1 LSLGTIATTN
11 IHYTPY
17 TNCGTSVVVDT
28 ATGNLKFYT
37 DGKFVI
43 DNSHLPMPN
52 GVGLLGGNA
61 THSSGLVVP
70 KPGDCEKYYVFTITT
85 ATETGTAGNLYY
97 SIVDMLLPGNGTVAS
112 PKGNVISSAKNILV
126 ASNVSEAL
134 NVVKNNFT
142 GEYWL
147 ISASNSLN
155 QLLVYK
161 ISSTGI
167 FFHSNYTLSYTLSDI
182 QATSF
187 NPIANK
193 LFVGSF
199 IENEPCLL
207 LDFNVATGF
216 FTSSVSIPGTPLGS
230 SSNPYAGI
238 IDAEWSSDG
247 TKLYISKYR
256 GQAPSFGSGR
266 IYQYDLNFPAS
277 PPVVVFSPNTASQS
291 DVCKGL
297 RLGPDNK
304 IYFSYNS
311 PANPNT
317 FIGCINNPNNPGGL
331 SNVNQFQINF
341 TIPITGVGLFPR
353 FPYIESSVI
362 NISVV
367 GNNSICA
374 GQNVTLTAS
383 GASNYV
389 WSGGV
394 SSTNSSVTVSPS
406 ATTSYYVSGSN
417 SCGTDV
423 DTVVVNVIPFY
434 EITATASTSICQGQ
448 STTLTASG
456 SPSYT
461 WTGGVSSSSSS
472 VTVNP
477 NSTTTYYVT
486 GELTTCGNDT
496 DTIVVTVQNLPS
508 VSISG
513 NQSICAGQNVTLTAS
528 GASNYVW
535 SGGVSS
541 TNSSVTV
548 SPSATTSY
556 YVSGSNSCGTD
567 VDTVVVEVNIS
578 SSALFSYTID
588 ECTNRVVFES
598 ASLNAF
604 SFLWNFGDN
613 TVSAIENPEH
623 TYFQNGV
630 YPVTLVV
637 NQGSGCSSS
646 FSQFISITNSNSF
659 DFQIPNVFTPN
670 GDGINDEFKL
680 GGLNSCKKY
689 RLSIYN
695 RWGQKVFEADDAA
708 SQFWN
713 GSNGNKK
720 EAVAGVY
727 YYILTDITNTSDSKS
742 LSGYIT
748 VIP

>member
-1 LSLGTIATTN
+1 
-11 IHYTPY
+11 
-17 TNCGTSVVVDT
+17 
-28 ATGNLKFYT
+28 
-37 DGKFVI
+37 
-43 DNSHLPMPN
+43 
-52 GVGLLGGNA
+52 
-61 THSSGLVVP
+61 
-70 KPGDCEKYYVFTITT
+70 
-85 ATETGTAGNLYY
+85 
-97 SIVDMLLPGNGTVAS
+97 
-112 PKGNVISSAKNILV
+112 
-126 ASNVSEAL
+126 
-134 NVVKNNFT
+134 
-142 GEYWL
+142 
-147 ISASNSLN
+147 
-155 QLLVYK
+155 
-161 ISSTGI
+161 
-167 FFHSNYTLSYTLSDI
+167 
-182 QATSF
+182 
-187 NPIANK
+187 
-193 LFVGSF
+193 
-199 IENEPCLL
+199 
-207 LDFNVATGF
+207 
-216 FTSSVSIPGTPLGS
+216 
-230 SSNPYAGI
+230 
-238 IDAEWSSDG
+238 
-247 TKLYISKYR
+247 
-256 GQAPSFGSGR
+256 
-266 IYQYDLNFPAS
+266 
-277 PPVVVFSPNTASQS
+277 
-291 DVCKGL
+291 
-297 RLGPDNK
+297 
-304 IYFSYNS
+304 
-311 PANPNT
+311 
-317 FIGCINNPNNPGGL
+317 
-331 SNVNQFQINF
+331 
-341 TIPITGVGLFPR
+341 VGLFPR

-367 GNNSICA
+367 GNN
-374 GQNVTLTAS
+374 
-383 GASNYV
+383 
-389 WSGGV
+389 
-394 SSTNSSVTVSPS
+394 
-406 ATTSYYVSGSN
+406 
-417 SCGTDV
+417 
-423 DTVVVNVIPFY
+423 
-434 EITATASTSICQGQ
+434 
-448 STTLTASG
+448 
-456 SPSYT
+456 
-461 WTGGVSSSSSS
+461 
-472 VTVNP
+472 
-477 NSTTTYYVT
+477 
-486 GELTTCGNDT
+486 
-496 DTIVVTVQNLPS
+496 
-508 VSISG
+508 
-513 NQSICAGQNVTLTAS
+513 SICAGQNVTLTAS